1 MSRGR
6 SRIPTYA
13 LGSRQSHEWSTMG
26 RFPLHSQSQGHH
38 EPDSVTVKN
47 IPESVLVAP
56 LVLYVYVWCVCKNNL
71 SCLCSCGC
79 SPRRYWPSTWHSDH
93 PVVHLQMAYLQF
105 RSSYNCALL
114 FDWYTLA
121 VFHEKSTKLK
131 VSKLKVSQLFSKTYF
146 SASPCKF
153 IFFYL
158 TIFVGFVARKLPY
171 KIFDISRRIPGLA
184 NISLENEIL
193 RWPLRPKQHQ
203 MEHLTFDFAVF
214 ANPREFSCLLDEDL
228 VGRLKKITAHTHPA
242 TMSVWVLEHYAVCA
256 AHRWVGNLHGLK
268 KGCLTVLGSWPGSFW
283 AFYARVS

>member
-1 MSRGR
+1 MLPQE
-6 SRIPTYA
+6 ILAFNVA
-13 LGSRQSHEWSTMG
+13 LWPPCR
-26 RFPLHSQSQGHH
+26 
-38 EPDSVTVKN
+38 
-47 IPESVLVAP
+47 AP
-56 LVLYVYVWCVCKNNL
+56 ANGL
-71 SCLCSCGC
+71 
-79 SPRRYWPSTWHSDH
+79 
-93 PVVHLQMAYLQF
+93 
-105 RSSYNCALL
+105 
-114 FDWYTLA
+114 LA
-121 VFHEKSTKLK
+121 VSFLLQLCPAFWLVYAGSFPWKST
-131 VSKLKVSQLFSKTYF
+131 KLKVSQLFSKTYF

-268 KGCLTVLGSWPGSFW
+268 KRMSHSAWQLTWVILSVLCTCFLTSPPSICI
-283 AFYARVS
+283 YIYR